1 VNEGDVREWDAYK
14 ENVRI
19 KDLQLDPTAFP
30 NAAALKAE
38 AALGRLTVTKTLG
51 DLNGDGLYESL
62 YSFGARSF
70 SVWNGSTGAL
80 LFDSKNELDIKA
92 KENGIYDDGRSD
104 DKSVEPEG
112 IALGTVGGKT
122 IVFVGLERV
131 DAVALYD
138 ATNPTAPVFL
148 KLLKCGDA
156 PEGVLFVDAKNSPN
170 KKSLLI
176 VSSEDDG
183 VVKIYAPKN

>member
-1 VNEGDVREWDAYK
+1 M
-14 ENVRI
+14 
-19 KDLQLDPTAFP
+19 PTVFT
-30 NAAALKAE
+30 
-38 AALGRLTVTKTLG
+38 R
-51 DLNGDGLYESL
+51 SL

-80 LFDSKNELDIKA
+80 LFDSKNELDVKA
-92 KENGIYDDGRSD
+92 KEAGIYDDGRSD

-138 ATNPTAPVFL
+138 VTNPTAPVFL

-170 KKSLLI
+170 KKEPADREQRRRWCG
-176 VSSEDDG
+176 EDLCTE
-183 VVKIYAPKN
+183 KINDPYIY